1 MTGTLYIVV
10 VAFAFIALLMMGTL
24 CYLAF
29 RVVVGAQKAI
39 VQEMRQVK
47 ESVVH
52 IAESKR
58 LTTILEIEAKKG
70 LDVEMGDFEAKRDAL
85 KAALL
90 VQLEEQLGKDKAF
103 RNQPDTMAWCVLD
116 HSGFKLFVESDVS
129 QKAQKAL
136 GRLLANG
143 DVAKARKFVVGLANA
158 L

>member
-1 MTGTLYIVV
+1 MTGVYIVV
-10 VAFAFIALLMMGTL
+10 VAFSFIALLMVGAL

-29 RVVVGAQKAI
+29 RVVAGAQKAI

-47 ESVVH
+47 EAVVR

-70 LDVEMGDFEAKRDAL
+70 LDFEMGDFEAKRDAL

-90 VQLEEQLGKDKAF
+90 VQLEEQLGKDKTW

-116 HSGFKLFVESDVS
+116 HSGFKLFVESDVA

-143 DVAKARKFVVGLANA
+143 ETEKARKFIVKLANA